1 MITSK
6 MGSWNASTTTN
17 MGIWPKNA
25 ERRNKKKQENV
36 SNIVKKDTL
45 QRIVKE
51 NNLWKRSI
59 QEESDKKEDKQ
70 KNFGEDLE

>member
-1 MITSK
+1 
-6 MGSWNASTTTN
+6 

-51 NNLWKRSI
+51 NNL
-59 QEESDKKEDKQ
+59 
-70 KNFGEDLE
+70 